1 LDQFYSLE
9 SSEDKIQIPFA
20 TYEPLIE
27 DADTRER
34 VGAERVAD
42 VVIEGTVVLADGSSF
57 AARSTS
63 ALALPNR

>member
-1 LDQFYSLE
+1 MDQFYTLE

-34 VGAERVAD
+34 VG
-42 VVIEGTVVLADGSSF
+42 GSELRMWLS
-57 AARSTS
+57 R
-63 ALALPNR
+63 